1 MDTSIQKSNQN
12 GIDKE
17 DEVLYD
23 SESAKFFE
31 TQLAKFQGIFILY
44 FLNYQIL
51 FKEPSIYKFSYDISL
66 L

>member
-23 SESAKFFE
+23 SESVKFFE

-44 FLNYQIL
+44 F
-51 FKEPSIYKFSYDISL
+51 FKLPNFI
-66 L
+66 